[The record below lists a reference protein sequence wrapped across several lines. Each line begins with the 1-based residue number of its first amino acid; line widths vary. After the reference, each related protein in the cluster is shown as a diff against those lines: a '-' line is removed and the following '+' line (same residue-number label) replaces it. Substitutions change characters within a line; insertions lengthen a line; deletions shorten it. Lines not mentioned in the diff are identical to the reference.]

1 MSNAILDFLGHLV
14 NAGQF
19 NEGRP
24 GAVSGDDLPADVKRR
39 VDALA
44 AQRDTLSQLDGAEE
58 EVAQLQKAINYLYNP
73 RTRSAAMASWQQ
85 LHGDE
90 TNQWS
95 ATGGRLHT
103 AAGMANSMTE
113 DPERYQYG
121 GRRSGQPI
129 PRGARV
135 APAPRY

>member
-1 MSNAILDFLGHLV
+1 MSNPIVAFLGHLA

-24 GAVSGDDLPADVKRR
+24 GAVSGNDLPEEVKRR

-44 AQRDTLSQLDGAEE
+44 AQRDTLASLQGAESQ
-58 EVAQLQKAINYLYNP
+58 VQDLQRAINYLYNP
-73 RTRSAAMASWQQ
+73 RTRAAAMASWQA

-90 TNQWS
+90 TNRWS

-103 AAGMANSMTE
+103 AAAMANSMTE
-113 DPERYQYG
+113 DPQHYLYG
-121 GRRSGQPI
+121 GPRSGPAI

-135 APAPRY
+135 APDRRY